1 MFSSRVDS
9 LITIGERHW
18 RKLAATFEKT
28 NQQIHFCLSGNAF
41 SCRVPIFVW
50 VLTNTML
57 SLCRKC
63 KMVISWLSVNCQNT
77 GSSPATVP
85 SNQSLLSVSVSG
97 QVESSKLESS
107 LVAKTNVQAS
117 QPPGWP
123 HCLENMCSSFQVK
136 MERIEEERQGEG
148 EAQRLQQ
155 DEEEKAEKV

>member
-1 MFSSRVDS
+1 MPFHV
-9 LITIGERHW
+9 W
-18 RKLAATFEKT
+18 
-28 NQQIHFCLSGNAF
+28 CLFFA
-41 SCRVPIFVW
+41 W

-63 KMVISWLSVNCQNT
+63 KMVISWLSVKLSEHWQLTSNCRL
-77 GSSPATVP
+77 PVP

-117 QPPGWP
+117 QPPGCT
-123 HCLENMCSSFQVK
+123 HCLENVCSSFQVK

-148 EAQRLQQ
+148 EARRLQQ
-155 DEEEKAEKV
+155 DEEEKVEKVWGERKGD